1 MYPFHHPPFQTPGT
15 AEDQRRY
22 GSILCI
28 GVSSFLAGAME
39 VVMPKFLVQ
48 ASYTAEGFQG
58 LRKDGGSGR
67 KEAINKAVESLGGK
81 VEAFYFGFGEYD
93 AHVIVDLPDNIAAA
107 RIGVAVASSGLV
119 KTKTTVLLTAD
130 EVDRAVQGDF
140 TAYRPP

>member
-1 MYPFHHPPFQTPGT
+1 MSKGGKFMNPPPPSTPRGR
-15 AEDQRRY
+15 AQRKI
-22 GSILCI
+22 SD
-28 GVSSFLAGAME
+28 AMAAPCAPEYSLSWPEAIE

-93 AHVIVDLPDNIAAA
+93 A
-107 RIGVAVASSGLV
+107 
-119 KTKTTVLLTAD
+119 
-130 EVDRAVQGDF
+130 
-140 TAYRPP
+140 